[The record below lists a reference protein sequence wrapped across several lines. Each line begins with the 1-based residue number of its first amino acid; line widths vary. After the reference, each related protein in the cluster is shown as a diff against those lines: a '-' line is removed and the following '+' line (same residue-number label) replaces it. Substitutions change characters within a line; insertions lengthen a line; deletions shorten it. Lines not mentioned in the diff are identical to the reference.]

1 MAKQTALALAWAES
15 QQPLLVELSDE
26 QRRFAY
32 QLNHLKQV
40 AAAMTRL
47 LVNQAQLSTAT
58 PLHTEQTFGTTTAA
72 LPPLVHRLAD
82 QVHQVQVRGRIDRID
97 QIKTAQQTYQMVLDY
112 KSGQRQFDLVRALS
126 GLDLQL
132 LTYLAALQNS
142 APTTKLAGAF
152 YLHLGNEVLRAA
164 DLKRRSAVANTL
176 QNHRYNGLILND
188 PALLTA
194 VDTELG
200 QTGRG
205 QLLKVSYTK
214 SKQTY
219 RANQGSA
226 LVTPAQLKWLLDQNT
241 ALITKAATAILTGV
255 NTLAPYRLVE
265 ATTASNG
272 LTNSDFLPIF
282 AFDNVLD
289 QDKFRDITLSE
300 AAVKQ
305 QLQALDEPTENKE
318 G

>member
-1 MAKQTALALAWAES
+1 M
-15 QQPLLVELSDE
+15 
-26 QRRFAY
+26 
-32 QLNHLKQV
+32 
-40 AAAMTRL
+40 
-47 LVNQAQLSTAT
+47 
-58 PLHTEQTFGTTTAA
+58 
-72 LPPLVHRLAD
+72 
-82 QVHQVQVRGRIDRID
+82 
-97 QIKTAQQTYQMVLDY
+97 
-112 KSGQRQFDLVRALS
+112 
-126 GLDLQL
+126 
-132 LTYLAALQNS
+132 
-142 APTTKLAGAF
+142 
-152 YLHLGNEVLRAA
+152 HLGNEVLRAS

-188 PALLTA
+188 PDLLTA

>member
-1 MAKQTALALAWAES
+1 M
-15 QQPLLVELSDE
+15 
-26 QRRFAY
+26 
-32 QLNHLKQV
+32 
-40 AAAMTRL
+40 
-47 LVNQAQLSTAT
+47 
-58 PLHTEQTFGTTTAA
+58 
-72 LPPLVHRLAD
+72 
-82 QVHQVQVRGRIDRID
+82 
-97 QIKTAQQTYQMVLDY
+97 
-112 KSGQRQFDLVRALS
+112 
-126 GLDLQL
+126 
-132 LTYLAALQNS
+132 
-142 APTTKLAGAF
+142 
-152 YLHLGNEVLRAA
+152 
-164 DLKRRSAVANTL
+164 
-176 QNHRYNGLILND
+176 
-188 PALLTA
+188 
-194 VDTELG
+194 
-200 QTGRG
+200 
-205 QLLKVSYTK
+205 KVSYTK